1 MRVFR
6 RPGEFRTP
14 DEAAFRPGRVRRDTG
29 DGSGEEPTGFE
40 DRTPSVGFKDVA
52 GLDGVIEDLRD
63 VVGYVA
69 APDAYERLGA
79 RPPTGILLYGEPGCG
94 KTLLGRALAGEVGV
108 PFYFVSATTFVE
120 RFVGLGASRIR
131 ELFTT
136 ATADA
141 PCIVFI
147 DELDAVGR
155 QRTDAAGD
163 REFDHTLN
171 QLLVELDGFLGARGV
186 ITIGA
191 TNRPELLDAALVRP
205 GRFDRRIEIAR
216 PDRDGRDAV
225 LRLHGGRR
233 PCEEGVDWAKVAE
246 ATDGCSPAE
255 LAGLVNEA
263 ALLAARKRSEAIGW
277 SEVEQALDRLVG
289 GGLRSVTRT
298 EDELRRRAV
307 HEAGHAL
314 VALAYPGAVPC
325 VRTSILA
332 CGSGSGSGSEAP
344 VAWSASSRRR
354 VSSGPELVAEMV
366 VLMAGRAAEL
376 AVLGSASTLC
386 EADHTRAAEIAE
398 LIVRAGLGSKGTPD
412 TAAGLMEWAERE
424 AGTLVRRE
432 PAVLEELAGALRA
445 EGAMFIDEVDA
456 LVSARPTD

>member
-1 MRVFR
+1 
-6 RPGEFRTP
+6 
-14 DEAAFRPGRVRRDTG
+14 
-29 DGSGEEPTGFE
+29 
-40 DRTPSVGFKDVA
+40 VA
-52 GLDGVIEDLRD
+52 GLDGIIEDLRD

-79 RPPTGILLYGEPGCG
+79 RPPTGILLFGEPGCG

-131 ELFTT
+131 ELFTS
-136 ATADA
+136 ATQDA

-155 QRTDAAGD
+155 RRTDAAGD

-191 TNRPELLDAALVRP
+191 TNRPELLDAALIRP
-205 GRFDRRIEIAR
+205 GRFDRRIEISR
-216 PDRDGRDAV
+216 PDRVGRDAV
-225 LRLHGGRR
+225 LRLHGGLR
-233 PCEEGVDWAKVAE
+233 PCDADVDWAKVAE
-246 ATDGCSPAE
+246 ATDGRSPAE

-263 ALLAARKRSEAIGW
+263 ALLAARKQANVIGW
-277 SEVEQALDRLVG
+277 ADVEEALDRLLR

-298 EDELRRRAV
+298 DAELRRRAV

-314 VALAYPGAVPC
+314 VALAYPGATPC
-325 VRTSILA
+325 VRASVLS
-332 CGSGSGSGSEAP
+332 CGRGAAAP
-344 VAWSASSRRR
+344 VAWSASSRRE
-354 VSSGPELVAEMV
+354 VSTGPELVSEMV

-376 AVLGSASTLC
+376 ALVGSASTLS
-386 EADHTRAAEIAE
+386 EADHARAGEIAE
-398 LIVRAGLGSKGTPD
+398 LIVRAGLGPKGTPD
-412 TAAGLMEWAERE
+412 TASGLMEWAELE
-424 AGTLVRRE
+424 ARSLIRRK
-432 PAVLEELAGALRA
+432 PAVLEEVAAALRTA
-445 EGAMFIDEVDA
+445 GSMFIDEVDA
-456 LVSARPTD
+456 LVSARPAD

>member
-14 DEAAFRPGRVRRDTG
+14 DEGAFRPGRVRRDTG
-29 DGSGEEPTGFE
+29 DGAAEESTGFE

-69 APDAYERLGA
+69 APDAYDRLGA
-79 RPPTGILLYGEPGCG
+79 RPPTGILLHGEPGCG

-108 PFYFVSATTFVE
+108 PFYFVSATAFVE

-136 ATADA
+136 AAQDA

-205 GRFDRRIEIAR
+205 GRFDRRIEISR
-216 PDRDGRDAV
+216 PDREGRAAV
-225 LRLHGGRR
+225 LRLHGERR
-233 PCEEGVDWAKVAE
+233 PCEPGVDWTKVAE
-246 ATDGCSPAE
+246 ATDGCSSAE

-263 ALLAARKRSEAIGW
+263 ALLAARKGADSIVWAD
-277 SEVEQALDRLVG
+277 VEQALDRLAG

-298 EDELRRRAV
+298 DAELRRRAV

-314 VALAYPGAVPC
+314 VALARPGAVPC
-325 VRTSILA
+325 VRTSILS
-332 CGSGSGSGSEAP
+332 CGAGPAAP
-344 VAWSASSRRR
+344 VAWSASSRRP
-354 VSSGPELVAEMV
+354 VSSGPELVSEMV

-376 AVLGSASTLC
+376 AVLGSASTLS
-386 EADHTRAAEIAE
+386 EADHTRATQIAE
-398 LIVRAGLGSKGTPD
+398 LVVSAGLGPEGTPA
-412 TAAGLMEWAERE
+412 TAAGLLQWADLE
-424 AGTLVRRE
+424 ARTLVCRE
-432 PAVLEELAGALRA
+432 PTLLEEIADALRA
-445 EGAMFIDEVDA
+445 AGGAMFIDEVHA
-456 LVSARPTD
+456 LVGTRPAD